1 MACQALLNRIG
12 GCKRCA
18 SATLRVRVLERG
30 RRHLKRVF
38 GFVGYSGSGKT
49 TLIERLIARFA
60 AQSLR
65 VAAIKH
71 CHHGFD
77 IDRPG
82 KDSYRYREAGSQE
95 VLLVS
100 GARWALLHELGQA
113 DEPAIAEQLTRL
125 SDCDLVLVEGFK
137 STPIPKMEVFRTACT
152 DAPLYP
158 WLPGIVAVAGDAP
171 PAAALPWFE
180 LDDLTGIADFV
191 LARAERI

>member
-1 MACQALLNRIG
+1 M
-12 GCKRCA
+12 
-18 SATLRVRVLERG
+18 
-30 RRHLKRVF
+30 KRVF

-49 TLIERLIARFA
+49 TLIERLIGRFA
-60 AQSLR
+60 KQSLR

-100 GARWALLHELGQA
+100 GLRWALLHERGQA
-113 DEPAIAEQLTRL
+113 EEPTIVEQLTRL

-137 STPIPKMEVFRTACT
+137 STPIPKMEVFRTGCT
-152 DAPLYP
+152 APLYP

-171 PAAALPWFE
+171 PTAALPWFE

-191 LARAERI
+191 LTRAERI